1 MEKKRTAIYIRCD
14 LFFLENKNEMNYKK
28 KTMIEN
34 AVKLKINNENIIFT
48 CDESFFLHEH
58 KKKNTVKM

>member
-1 MEKKRTAIYIRCD
+1 
-14 LFFLENKNEMNYKK
+14 MNYKK

-58 KKKNTVKM
+58 KKKTQLKCNKNTKS